1 MRLGDKAPGG
11 SDEGSHHAAD
21 KAARGVKAAV
31 MKGDKAGRQGSKG
44 TEGSVTGDKA
54 ARAARAAVMQGGTG
68 GRETRQQGQRS

>member
-54 ARAARAAVMQGGTG
+54 ARAAVMQGGTG